1 MPVGVGYIHAHVCVC
16 VESIKFNIIIELS
29 PQYSIYFKYVISQL
43 YIGASQVVQLVKN
56 RLPMKEMQETQV

>member
-1 MPVGVGYIHAHVCVC
+1 M
-16 VESIKFNIIIELS
+16 ESIKFNIIIELS